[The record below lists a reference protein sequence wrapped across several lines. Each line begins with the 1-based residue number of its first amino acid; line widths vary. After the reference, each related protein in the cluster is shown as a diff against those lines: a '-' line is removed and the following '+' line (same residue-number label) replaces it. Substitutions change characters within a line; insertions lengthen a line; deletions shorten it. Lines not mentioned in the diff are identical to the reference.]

1 MSETIKLQFDASQ
14 CFNPSGDHVRDGLST
29 VLRTGNNIWTGCDE
43 RTTIE
48 RLTLQADGSFGDHQ
62 SFALGDYLHLPGK
75 EGEEIDI
82 EGMAVSGNYLWVIGS
97 HSLKRKKPRKDD
109 SLPDQMKRLA
119 KVKAEANRYMLA
131 RVPILPDAATGNY
144 TLHKECPTPEEPDQM
159 LRAAQLRSSSNSNE
173 LTEALQQDEH
183 LKHYFQIPGKDNGFD
198 IEGLTV
204 VGKRLF
210 IGLRGPV
217 LRGWSVVLEIEV
229 DEMEDKEGYL
239 HLKQITKDRPYKKHF
254 LHLKGKGIRELRL
267 LGDDIYLL
275 AGPTMDLDGKIV
287 IYRWP
292 GALSQNS
299 EMMLWSSDLERLH
312 EIPHGTGAESGKDK
326 AEGLAVFDESTLLV
340 VFDSPTDTRKVGE
353 HAVLGDLV
361 KVKE

>member
-1 MSETIKLQFDASQ
+1 M
-14 CFNPSGDHVRDGLST
+14 RDGLST
-29 VLRTGNNIWTGCDE
+29 VLRTGNNLWTGCDE

-62 SFALGDYLHLPGK
+62 SFELSNYLHLPGK

-97 HSLKRKKPRKDD
+97 HSLKRKKPRKCD
-109 SLPDQMKRLA
+109 SVPDQMKRLA
-119 KVKAEANRYMLA
+119 KVKAEANRYMLV
-131 RVPILPDAATGNY
+131 RVPILLEEQTGNY
-144 TLHKECPTPEEPDQM
+144 KLHKECPAPGAPETI
-159 LRAAQLRSSSNSNE
+159 LRAAQLSSGKNSNE

-183 LKHYFQIPGKDNGFD
+183 LEHYFRIPGKDNGFD

-204 VGKRLF
+204 VDKRLF

-239 HLKQITKDRPYKKHF
+239 HLKPIAHGRPYKKHF

-292 GALSQNS
+292 DAINHHT
-299 EMMLWSSDLERLH
+299 EVMLRSSDLERLH
-312 EIPHGTGAESGKDK
+312 EISHGTGAESGKDK

-340 VFDSPTDTRKVGE
+340 VFDSPTDGRKVGE
-353 HAVLGDLV
+353 HAVLGDLI
-361 KVKE
+361 KVIE